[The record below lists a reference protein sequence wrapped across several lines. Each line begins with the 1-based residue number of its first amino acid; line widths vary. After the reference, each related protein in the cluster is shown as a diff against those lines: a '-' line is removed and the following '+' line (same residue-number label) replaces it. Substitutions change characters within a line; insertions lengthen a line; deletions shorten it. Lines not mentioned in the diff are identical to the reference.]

1 MSQELSYLPVL
12 LVNWAGI
19 MVLVSGTFLMAFF
32 IATIC
37 LDTIVNAIGK
47 RTYDKLCAL
56 HGVMKV
62 RMALQNSK
70 FIRWQW
76 PDIDD
81 LEDKK

>member
-1 MSQELSYLPVL
+1 MLQSLELVNGFIFGVGLGMTILSIGVIAIL
-12 LVNWAGI
+12 LVAAG
-19 MVLVSGTFLMAFF
+19 VTVVVDMAGRR
-32 IATIC
+32 
-37 LDTIVNAIGK
+37 VYK
-47 RTYDKLCAL
+47 KLCAL

-81 LEDKK
+81 LEDRK